1 MSQAVDRRTKQSRK
15 SRWTRERPSR
25 RSAETRSATDDQ
37 EAPDQLE
44 STLHPTTSPARPRT
58 ALSSAPATQPDAEAL
73 RLEVRQSVL
82 LLALTFAV
90 LALVAAVGWLLAS
103 VG

>member
-1 MSQAVDRRTKQSRK
+1 MSQAVDRTKQFRK

-25 RSAETRSATDDQ
+25 RSAETRFGAGDQ

-44 STLHPTTSPARPRT
+44 STLHPTTSRARPRT
-58 ALSSAPATQPDAEAL
+58 ALSSAPATEPHAEAL

-82 LLALTFAV
+82 LLALSFAV
-90 LALVAAVGWLLAS
+90 LALVGAVGWLLAS